1 MEQEANRF
9 NITERVIQSRII
21 HLFGEI
27 NGDVAKYVCTLLPIL
42 DDDDP
47 EKPIHI
53 YINSGG
59 GCVHSGNAIIS
70 AMELVNAPVYTYNLS
85 MAASMAAVILSCGK
99 KRYATER
106 SWTMIHRV
114 SGGAE
119 GNIQDVMKTIE
130 HMNNLNDDLTD
141 LMVQNSKISKEEYNK
156 LTERDYWM
164 RPEEAKE
171 KGFIDEVLTKQYLEK
186 MKNK

>member
-1 MEQEANRF
+1 MYQEANKF

-21 HLFGEI
+21 HIFGEI

-85 MAASMAAVILSCGK
+85 MAASMAAVILACGDQ
-99 KRYATER
+99 RFATER

-130 HMNNLNDDLTD
+130 HMQNLNEDLTNT
-141 LMVQNSKISKEEYNK
+141 MVAKSNLSKEEYES
-156 LTERDYWM
+156 LTQRDYWM
-164 RPEEAKE
+164 RPEEAKA
-171 KGFIDEVLTKQYLEK
+171 KGFIDVVLNEEYIKK
-186 MKNK
+186 SRNI